1 MNEALVF
8 MLQSAIE
15 QVLIYGNTIED
26 SADEAFAWDWA
37 TMTGQLPEAI
47 ESNEV
52 EANVW
57 ENKRASLKASLF
69 LDEGRTW
76 ETHFQRLLTEFP
88 LLHLE
93 ELILESL
100 SSLLSMLDTPILMQL
115 EAGKLDGLTVT
126 ETEAFKDRIG
136 II

>member
-1 MNEALVF
+1 MDGGLVF

-15 QVLIYGNTIED
+15 QVLVYGNTIED

-37 TMTGQLPEAI
+37 GMTGQLPGAI
-47 ESNEV
+47 ESNKV

-57 ENKRASLKASLF
+57 ENKRVSLKASLF
-69 LDEGRTW
+69 LNEGLAW
-76 ETHFQRLLTEFP
+76 ETHFQHLTEFP

-93 ELILESL
+93 EVILELL

-115 EAGKLDGLTVT
+115 EAGKLYGLTVT

-136 II
+136 IY